1 MTRRTLLRS
10 SALAAAAAVP
20 ASANWKSTVVQNALP
35 RWRGFNLLDLFQALP
50 ERGGYPPPITEDE
63 CRWMR
68 DWGFNFIRIPI
79 DYWFY
84 IDSDWKTTRKL
95 TPEETVKISDSALEP
110 LDRIVELGR
119 RFGLHVN
126 INLHR
131 APGYCIN
138 NTEREPFSL
147 WKDHTAEE
155 AFVFHWDFLARRYRG
170 VSPLELSFNLVNE
183 APSPR
188 DEFMSKADYYRVMT
202 HAAGAIKQVSPERI
216 ILIDGYGA
224 GGSVADNLVETG
236 LHQSVHA
243 YWPARI
249 SHYRA
254 AWVDR
259 KLDFPEPAW
268 PIMNESGNVEVGRSQ
283 LEARFVPW
291 GEVARKGIGIHCGE
305 FGCFNRTPHPIALA
319 WLKDVLEVLEM
330 YGIGWAMWN
339 LRGTFG
345 ILNSGRSDVM
355 YEGWYG
361 TRLDQQL
368 LALLQAH

>member
-1 MTRRTLLRS
+1 MTRRELLQT
-10 SALAAAAAVP
+10 AAAGAAAAVP
-20 ASANWKSTVVQNALP
+20 ASAQWKASSIQTALP

-50 ERGGYPPPITEDE
+50 VRGGYPPPVTEDE

-79 DYWFY
+79 DYWFF
-84 IDSDWKTTRKL
+84 IDSDWQTSKKL
-95 TPEETVKISDSALEP
+95 MPEETVKVKDSAFEP

-147 WKDHTAEE
+147 WKDKTAES
-155 AFVFHWDFLARRYRG
+155 AFVHHWDFLARRYRG

-188 DEFMSKADYYRVMT
+188 DEFMSKDDYYRVMT
-202 HAAGAIKQVSPERI
+202 HAAGAIKQVTPERI
-216 ILIDGYGA
+216 VLIDGYGA
-224 GGSVADNLVETG
+224 GGAVADNMVDTG
-236 LHQSVHA
+236 LPQSVHA

-254 AWVDR
+254 SWVDR
-259 KLDFPEPAW
+259 KMDFPEPAW
-268 PIMNESGNVEVGRSQ
+268 PIVNESGSVEMGRAQ
-283 LEARFVPW
+283 MEARFVPW
-291 GEVARKGIGIHCGE
+291 GELARKGVGVHCGE

-330 YGIGWAMWN
+330 YGIGWSMWN

-345 ILNSGRSDVM
+345 ILDSGRSDVM

-361 TRLDQQL
+361 ARLDQKM
-368 LALLQAH
+368 LALMQAH